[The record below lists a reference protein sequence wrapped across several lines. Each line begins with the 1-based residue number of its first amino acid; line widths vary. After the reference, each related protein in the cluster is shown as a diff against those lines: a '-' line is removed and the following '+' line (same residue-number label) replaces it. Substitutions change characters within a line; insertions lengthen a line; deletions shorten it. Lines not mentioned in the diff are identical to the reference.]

1 MDRCRGPRSVVFSL
15 FCTSADV
22 TVGGLTTLM
31 ASYLALVRGSG
42 EPELSSARVKDLGQ
56 FLRDCESFA
65 FDHGEEYVTPG
76 HKLDEEVECLRR
88 RFEQLLGNNNA

>member
-1 MDRCRGPRSVVFSL
+1 
-15 FCTSADV
+15 
-22 TVGGLTTLM
+22 M